1 MKRKLMCVA
10 LAILC
15 AAALWGIKAA
25 PANVY
30 AAAVDSSLNTPVEI
44 YQGKYDDYTERD
56 EIQSVDTSQVDSFDI
71 SFYKD
76 EIYPQFTNNYTQD
89 NPIVQIVPR
98 ELFTHRGEYFYV
110 GAEYG
115 FYVDTRAN
123 TEAGNISTVFVF
135 DIESDL
141 TK

>member
-15 AAALWGIKAA
+15 AAALCGIKAA

-44 YQGKYDDYTERD
+44 YQGKYDDYTGSND
-56 EIQSVDTSQVDSFDI
+56 AHTTATSSQVFEI
-71 SFYKD
+71 TNYKTD
-76 EIYPQFTNNYTQD
+76 VYPQFTDIYTQD

-123 TEAGNISTVFVF
+123 TEVGNISTVFVF

>member
-10 LAILC
+10 LAVVC
-15 AAALWGIKAA
+15 ALTLWGGGLLSKDA
-25 PANVY
+25 Y
-30 AAAVDSSLNTPVEI
+30 AAGSSIDTPVEI

-56 EIQSVDTSQVDSFDI
+56 EARMTATSSQVFKIED
-71 SFYKD
+71 YKT
-76 EIYPQFTNNYTQD
+76 EIYPLFTTVYTQD

-123 TEAGNISTVFVF
+123 TEVGNISTVFVF
-135 DIESDL
+135 DMESDL

>member
-15 AAALWGIKAA
+15 AAALCGIKAA

-44 YQGKYDDYTERD
+44 YQGKYDDYTGSND
-56 EIQSVDTSQVDSFDI
+56 AHTTATSSQVFEI
-71 SFYKD
+71 TNYKTD
-76 EIYPQFTNNYTQD
+76 VYPQFTDNYTQD

-123 TEAGNISTVFVF
+123 TEVGNISTVFVF
-135 DIESDL
+135 DIESDM

>member
-15 AAALWGIKAA
+15 AAALCGIKAA

-44 YQGKYDDYTERD
+44 YQGKYDDYTGSND
-56 EIQSVDTSQVDSFDI
+56 AHTTATSSQVFEI
-71 SFYKD
+71 TNYKTD
-76 EIYPQFTNNYTQD
+76 VYPQFTDNYTQD

-123 TEAGNISTVFVF
+123 TEVGNISTVFVF

>member
-10 LAILC
+10 RAILG

-44 YQGKYDDYTERD
+44 YQGKYDDYTGSND
-56 EIQSVDTSQVDSFDI
+56 AHTTATSSQVFEI
-71 SFYKD
+71 TNYKTD
-76 EIYPQFTNNYTQD
+76 VYPQFTDNYTQD

-115 FYVDTRAN
+115 FYVDTRTN

>member
-30 AAAVDSSLNTPVEI
+30 AAVVDSSLNTPVEI
-44 YQGKYDDYTERD
+44 YQGKYDDYTGSND
-56 EIQSVDTSQVDSFDI
+56 AHTTATSSQVFEITD
-71 SFYKD
+71 YKTD
-76 EIYPQFTNNYTQD
+76 VYPQFTNNYTQD

-123 TEAGNISTVFVF
+123 TEVGNISTVFVF

>member
-10 LAILC
+10 LAFVC
-15 AAALWGIKAA
+15 ALTLWGGGLLSKDT
-25 PANVY
+25 Y
-30 AAAVDSSLNTPVEI
+30 AAGSSIDTPVEI

-56 EIQSVDTSQVDSFDI
+56 EAHTTATSSHVFKIED
-71 SFYKD
+71 YKT
-76 EIYPQFTNNYTQD
+76 EVYSLFTTDYTQD

-115 FYVDTRAN
+115 FYVDTRVS
-123 TEAGNISTVFVF
+123 TEVGNISTVFVF

>member
-44 YQGKYDDYTERD
+44 YQGKYDDYTGSND
-56 EIQSVDTSQVDSFDI
+56 AHTTATSSQVFEITD
-71 SFYKD
+71 YKTD
-76 EIYPQFTNNYTQD
+76 VYPQFTNIYTQD

-115 FYVDTRAN
+115 FYVDTRVN

>member
-10 LAILC
+10 LAVVC
-15 AAALWGIKAA
+15 ALTLWGGGLLSKDA
-25 PANVY
+25 Y
-30 AAAVDSSLNTPVEI
+30 AAGSSIDTPVEI

-56 EIQSVDTSQVDSFDI
+56 EARMTATSSQVFKIED
-71 SFYKD
+71 YKT
-76 EIYPQFTNNYTQD
+76 EIYPLFTTVYTQD

>member
-10 LAILC
+10 LAVVC
-15 AAALWGIKAA
+15 ALTLWGGGLLSKDA
-25 PANVY
+25 Y
-30 AAAVDSSLNTPVEI
+30 AAGSSIDTPVEI
-44 YQGKYDDYTERD
+44 YQGKYDDYTEGD
-56 EIQSVDTSQVDSFDI
+56 EARMPATSSHVFEIED
-71 SFYKD
+71 YKAM
-76 EIYPQFTNNYTQD
+76 IYPLFTTVYTQD

>member
-15 AAALWGIKAA
+15 AAVLCGIKAA

-44 YQGKYDDYTERD
+44 YQGKYDDYTGSND
-56 EIQSVDTSQVDSFDI
+56 AHTTATSSQVFEITD
-71 SFYKD
+71 YKTD
-76 EIYPQFTNNYTQD
+76 VYPQFTDNYTQD

>member
-1 MKRKLMCVA
+1 MKRKLTFFILTALCV
-10 LAILC
+10 LS
-15 AAALWGIKAA
+15 LWGIETVTKHEDVA
-25 PANVY
+25 
-30 AAAVDSSLNTPVEI
+30 DSAPVEI
-44 YQGKYDDYTERD
+44 YQGKYDDYTD
-56 EIQSVDTSQVDSFDI
+56 SNDVYLTATSSHVFEIED
-71 SFYKD
+71 YKAM
-76 EIYPQFTNNYTQD
+76 IYPLFTTVYTQD

-123 TEAGNISTVFVF
+123 TEVGNISTVFVF

>member
-1 MKRKLMCVA
+1 M
-10 LAILC
+10 
-15 AAALWGIKAA
+15 
-25 PANVY
+25 
-30 AAAVDSSLNTPVEI
+30 
-44 YQGKYDDYTERD
+44 
-56 EIQSVDTSQVDSFDI
+56 
-71 SFYKD
+71 
-76 EIYPQFTNNYTQD
+76 
-89 NPIVQIVPR
+89 QIVPR

-123 TEAGNISTVFVF
+123 TEVGNISTVFVF

>member
-44 YQGKYDDYTERD
+44 YQGKYDDYTGSND
-56 EIQSVDTSQVDSFDI
+56 AHTTATSSQVFETTN
-71 SFYKD
+71 YKTD
-76 EIYPQFTNNYTQD
+76 VYPQFTDNYTQD

-135 DIESDL
+135 DIESDM

>member
-44 YQGKYDDYTERD
+44 YQGKYDDYTGSND
-56 EIQSVDTSQVDSFDI
+56 AHTTATSSQVFEI
-71 SFYKD
+71 TNYKTD
-76 EIYPQFTNNYTQD
+76 VYPQFTDNYTQD

-135 DIESDL
+135 DIESDM

>member
-44 YQGKYDDYTERD
+44 YQGKYDDYTGSND
-56 EIQSVDTSQVDSFDI
+56 AHTTATSSQVFEITD
-71 SFYKD
+71 YKTD
-76 EIYPQFTNNYTQD
+76 VYPQFTDNYTQD

>member
-30 AAAVDSSLNTPVEI
+30 AAAVDSSLSTPVEI
-44 YQGKYDDYTERD
+44 YQGKYDDYTGSND
-56 EIQSVDTSQVDSFDI
+56 AHTTATSSQVFEITD
-71 SFYKD
+71 YKTD
-76 EIYPQFTNNYTQD
+76 VYPQFTDNYTQD

-123 TEAGNISTVFVF
+123 TEVGNISTVFVF

>member
-44 YQGKYDDYTERD
+44 YQGKYDDYTSSND
-56 EIQSVDTSQVDSFDI
+56 AHTTATSGQVFEITD
-71 SFYKD
+71 YKTD
-76 EIYPQFTNNYTQD
+76 VYPQFTDNYTQD

-123 TEAGNISTVFVF
+123 TEVGNISTVFVF
-135 DIESDL
+135 DMESDL

>member
-1 MKRKLMCVA
+1 MT
-10 LAILC
+10 I
-15 AAALWGIKAA
+15 I
-25 PANVY
+25 PAVMTLIQRRRL
-30 AAAVDSSLNTPVEI
+30 VRFFEI
-44 YQGKYDDYTERD
+44 TDYKTD
-56 EIQSVDTSQVDSFDI
+56 V
-71 SFYKD
+71 
-76 EIYPQFTNNYTQD
+76 YPQFTDNYTQD

-123 TEAGNISTVFVF
+123 TEVGNISTVFVF
-135 DIESDL
+135 DIESDM

>member
-44 YQGKYDDYTERD
+44 YQGKYDDYTGSND
-56 EIQSVDTSQVDSFDI
+56 AHTTATSSQVFEI
-71 SFYKD
+71 TNYKTD
-76 EIYPQFTNNYTQD
+76 VYPQFTDNYTQD

-123 TEAGNISTVFVF
+123 TEVGNISTVFVF

>member
-44 YQGKYDDYTERD
+44 YQGKYDDYTGSND
-56 EIQSVDTSQVDSFDI
+56 AHTTATSSQVFEITD
-71 SFYKD
+71 YKTD
-76 EIYPQFTNNYTQD
+76 VYPQFTDNYTQD

-123 TEAGNISTVFVF
+123 TEVGNISTVFVF
-135 DIESDL
+135 DIESYL

>member
-10 LAILC
+10 LAVVC
-15 AAALWGIKAA
+15 ALTLWGGGLLSKDA
-25 PANVY
+25 Y
-30 AAAVDSSLNTPVEI
+30 AAGSSIDTPVEI

-56 EIQSVDTSQVDSFDI
+56 EARMTATSSHVFKIED
-71 SFYKD
+71 YKAM
-76 EIYPQFTNNYTQD
+76 IYPLFTTDYTQD

-123 TEAGNISTVFVF
+123 TEVGNISTVFVF
-135 DIESDL
+135 DMESDL

>member
-44 YQGKYDDYTERD
+44 YQGKYDDYTGSND
-56 EIQSVDTSQVDSFDI
+56 AHTTATSSQVFEI
-71 SFYKD
+71 TNYKTD
-76 EIYPQFTNNYTQD
+76 VYPQFTDNYTQD

>member
-44 YQGKYDDYTERD
+44 YQGKYDDYTGSND
-56 EIQSVDTSQVDSFDI
+56 AHTTATSSQVFEI
-71 SFYKD
+71 TNYKTD
-76 EIYPQFTNNYTQD
+76 VYPQFTDNYTQD

-123 TEAGNISTVFVF
+123 TEVGNISTVFVF
-135 DIESDL
+135 DIESDM

>member
-30 AAAVDSSLNTPVEI
+30 AAAGDSSLNTPVEI

-56 EIQSVDTSQVDSFDI
+56 EARMTATSSQVFEITD
-71 SFYKD
+71 YKAD
-76 EIYPQFTNNYTQD
+76 VYPQFTDIYTQD

-115 FYVDTRAN
+115 F
-123 TEAGNISTVFVF
+123 
-135 DIESDL
+135 
-141 TK
+141 

>member
-10 LAILC
+10 LAFVC
-15 AAALWGIKAA
+15 ALTLWGGGLLSKDT
-25 PANVY
+25 Y
-30 AAAVDSSLNTPVEI
+30 AAGSSIDTPVEI

-56 EIQSVDTSQVDSFDI
+56 EARMTATSSQVFEITD
-71 SFYKD
+71 YKTD
-76 EIYPQFTNNYTQD
+76 VYPQFTDNYTQD

-115 FYVDTRAN
+115 FYVDTRVS
-123 TEAGNISTVFVF
+123 TEVGNISTVFVF

>member
-15 AAALWGIKAA
+15 AAALCGIKAA

-30 AAAVDSSLNTPVEI
+30 AAAVDSSLSTPVEI

-56 EIQSVDTSQVDSFDI
+56 EARMTATSSQVFEITD
-71 SFYKD
+71 YKTD
-76 EIYPQFTNNYTQD
+76 VYPQFTDNYTQD

-123 TEAGNISTVFVF
+123 TEVGNISTVFVF
-135 DIESDL
+135 DIESDM

>member
-15 AAALWGIKAA
+15 AAALCGIKAA

-44 YQGKYDDYTERD
+44 YQGKYDDYTGSND
-56 EIQSVDTSQVDSFDI
+56 AHTTATSSQVFEITD
-71 SFYKD
+71 YKTD
-76 EIYPQFTNNYTQD
+76 VYPQFTDNYTQD

-135 DIESDL
+135 DIESDM

>member
-44 YQGKYDDYTERD
+44 YQGKYDDYTGSND
-56 EIQSVDTSQVDSFDI
+56 AHTTATSSQVFEITD
-71 SFYKD
+71 YKTD
-76 EIYPQFTNNYTQD
+76 VYPQFTDNYTQD

-123 TEAGNISTVFVF
+123 TEVGNISTVFVF
-135 DIESDL
+135 DIESDM

>member
-15 AAALWGIKAA
+15 AAALCGIKAA

-44 YQGKYDDYTERD
+44 YQGKYDDYTGSND
-56 EIQSVDTSQVDSFDI
+56 AHTTATSSQVFEITD
-71 SFYKD
+71 YKTD
-76 EIYPQFTNNYTQD
+76 VYPQFTDNYTQD

-135 DIESDL
+135 DMESDL

>member
-44 YQGKYDDYTERD
+44 YQGKYDDYTGSND
-56 EIQSVDTSQVDSFDI
+56 AHTTATSSQVFEITD
-71 SFYKD
+71 YKTD
-76 EIYPQFTNNYTQD
+76 VYPQFTDNYTQD

-135 DIESDL
+135 DIESDM

>member
-1 MKRKLMCVA
+1 MKRKLTFFILTALCV
-10 LAILC
+10 LS
-15 AAALWGIKAA
+15 LWGIETVTKHEDVA
-25 PANVY
+25 
-30 AAAVDSSLNTPVEI
+30 DSAPVEI

-56 EIQSVDTSQVDSFDI
+56 EARMTATSSQVFEITD
-71 SFYKD
+71 YKTD
-76 EIYPQFTNNYTQD
+76 VYPQFTDTYTQD

-123 TEAGNISTVFVF
+123 TEVGNISTVFVF

>member
-15 AAALWGIKAA
+15 AAALCGIKAA
-25 PANVY
+25 PTNVY
-30 AAAVDSSLNTPVEI
+30 AAAVDSSLSAPVEI
-44 YQGKYDDYTERD
+44 YQGKYDDYTD
-56 EIQSVDTSQVDSFDI
+56 SNDVYLTATSSHVFEIED
-71 SFYKD
+71 YKAM
-76 EIYPQFTNNYTQD
+76 IYPLFTTVYTQD